1 MKFGVVLCPRCMRF
15 FGIELAWK
23 SASCKRCGARVDLS
37 KAKVFFKTD
46 SREDLS
52 DAIGSL
58 NADRDG
64 RFDDFKQAFGK
75 V

>member
-1 MKFGVVLCPRCMRF
+1 MKFGVVLCPRCLRF
-15 FGIELAWK
+15 FGIELVWK

-37 KAKVFFKTD
+37 NAKIFFKTD
-46 SREDLS
+46 VRGELS

-64 RFDDFKQAFGK
+64 RFSDFKQAFSRD
-75 V
+75 